1 VGHRI
6 GLRKELRVGW
16 QIRIIQTGFA
26 RDDYDLDRWP
36 PMPDGMSEF
45 QPIHSSR
52 HIDVS
57 EYQGDIRSTFQC
69 LDGLIR
75 ISRLDGNKP
84 SIFYKLDR
92 D

>member
-1 VGHRI
+1 
-6 GLRKELRVGW
+6 
-16 QIRIIQTGFA
+16 
-26 RDDYDLDRWP
+26 
-36 PMPDGMSEF
+36 MPDDMSEF

-57 EYQGDIRSTFQC
+57 KYHGDIRSTFQY

-84 SIFYKLDR
+84 RIFYKLDG